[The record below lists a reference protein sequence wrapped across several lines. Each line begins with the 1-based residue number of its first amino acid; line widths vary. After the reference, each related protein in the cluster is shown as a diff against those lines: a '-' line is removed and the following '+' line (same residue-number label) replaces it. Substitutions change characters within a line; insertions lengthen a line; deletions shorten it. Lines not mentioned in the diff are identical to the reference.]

1 MNKLRAWVT
10 PITIGSFLLSGVTG
24 LLMFFRVPGGLIVVA
39 HEWLSPVFVV
49 GACLHVWLNWGAVRA
64 NLTRTRGIVIV
75 SLFCVLLAF
84 AVAPSDEAEEIAREH
99 GHGQQLIGRRAA
111 EVLLRARLSTV
122 AQLTGQAPDR
132 LRDRLGRC
140 GIRVTSDEVS
150 LVDAADQSHVSPARA
165 LEAAL
170 QRD

>member
-10 PITIGSFLLSGVTG
+10 PITIGSFLLIGVTG
-24 LLMFFRVPGGLIVVA
+24 LLMFFKVASGLIVVA

-64 NLTRTRGIVIV
+64 SLIRARGIVIV
-75 SLFCVLLAF
+75 GLFCVLLAF

-99 GHGQQLIGRRAA
+99 GHGQELIGRRAA
-111 EVLLRARLSTV
+111 EVLLQARLSTV
-122 AQLTGQAPDR
+122 AELTGQAPDR

>member
-10 PITIGSFLLSGVTG
+10 PITIGSFLLIGVTG
-24 LLMFFRVPGGLIVVA
+24 LLMFFKVPGGLVVVA

-75 SLFCVLLAF
+75 GLFCALLAF
-84 AVAPSDEAEEIAREH
+84 AIAPSDEAEEIAREH
-99 GHGQQLIGRRAA
+99 GHGQERVGRRAA
-111 EVLLRARLSTV
+111 EALLQARLSTV
-122 AQLTGQAPDR
+122 AELTGQAPDR

-140 GIRVTSDEVS
+140 GVRVTSEEVS
-150 LVDAADQSHVSPARA
+150 LGDAAAQSHVSPVRA
-165 LEAAL
+165 LEAVL
-170 QRD
+170 QHD